1 MDQAAIIR
9 ELEEQRNM
17 MSARAAQFA
26 GIAASLGAEVEA
38 LKAKVKKAE
47 ADVDQ
52 DMAGIVSAY
61 EKKVAELRERI
72 TETEVD
78 LANEEFV
85 RGGGEMHDWE
95 NGAPRETNAAVEG
108 AAFKAA

>member
-1 MDQAAIIR
+1 
-9 ELEEQRNM
+9 M

-26 GIAASLGAEVEA
+26 GIAASLGAEIEV
-38 LKAKVKKAE
+38 LKGKLKKAE
-47 ADVDQ
+47 SNVDT
-52 DMAGIVSAY
+52 DLDEIVSAY

-85 RGGGEMHDWE
+85 RGGGVMNDWAE
-95 NGAPRETNAAVEG
+95 GAPREPEAIVEG
-108 AAFKAA
+108 ATFKAA

>member
-1 MDQAAIIR
+1 MDQSAIIR

-26 GIAASLGAEVEA
+26 GIAASLGAEIEV
-38 LKAKVKKAE
+38 LKGKLKKAE
-47 ADVDQ
+47 SEVDT
-52 DMAGIVSAY
+52 DLAGIVSAY

-78 LANEEFV
+78 LANEDFV

-95 NGAPRETNAAVEG
+95 NGAPREPNAKVEG
-108 AAFKAA
+108 AVFAGK